1 MRTKFYNNSLDG
13 KFIKNLL
20 ASTNIPYNTITRDS
34 LVIPGHQYFYED
46 MVVEISPDAEPET
59 IFSEADFKNL
69 RPYKFGEEITNL
81 TTRFESNQDGY
92 DSDTHRYLGDYLR
105 AYRDL
110 KHIDLMHLY
119 NCYNN
124 EYVTNI
130 DIVST
135 TDKAYHYLATGQ
147 ITDSQFVA
155 IPIRLNKKYYIA
167 LDNPTPVEIICGII
181 YEKGVI
187 VPESIKNTPEVPY
200 IFTDTYRLYPSMS
213 FHEPIVYD
221 ATSSASSRDRIAAAD
236 YEKNLY
242 MIIKLPKTQEG
253 AIVVLEGDYSWV
265 PVQRLTADGSFA
277 FAPDVIDN
285 VQDIE
290 KPQLSP
296 LSLLKLDDLVSYPF
310 SPRLIEY
317 LLLNVID
324 GDDEIDNNIIE
335 TQNTLKK
342 LLPIGKVDEWE
353 AIDEWQA
360 NYYMKGLW
368 DDYMTKIIFDV
379 STNFNRLFNKYDL
392 NGLLDKDAEYALYE
406 RVTEKE
412 KENKA

>member
-20 ASTNIPYNTITRDS
+20 ASTSIPYTTITRDS

-46 MVVEISPDAEPET
+46 MVVEILPET
-59 IFSEADFKNL
+59 EQVSEKKFSDSKFKNL

-110 KHIDLMHLY
+110 KHVDLMHLY

-124 EYVTNI
+124 EYITNI

-135 TDKAYHYLATGQ
+135 TDSRYHYLATGQ

-187 VPESIKNTPEVPY
+187 VPESIKNESAVPY
-200 IFTDTYRLYPSMS
+200 IFTGTYKLYPSMS
-213 FHEPIVYD
+213 FHEPVVYD
-221 ATSSASSRDRIAAAD
+221 ATSNNSTYSSRDRIAAAD
-236 YEKNLY
+236 FEKNLY

-285 VQDIE
+285 IQNIE

-342 LLPIGKVDEWE
+342 LLPTNVMS
-353 AIDEWQA
+353 EWQA
-360 NYYMKGLW
+360 KYYMQGLW
-368 DDYMTKIIFDV
+368 DDYMSKIIFDI